1 MPIGTRL
8 FCSKPPKTNNP
19 LESVLHQPTSRGTSA
34 VHSAIVSKPTEVKIV
49 NMSAVTATDAAAG
62 IIFKRYD
69 MVFSEIIHVLYHWC
83 AESSKSIAKGKIF

>member
-19 LESVLHQPTSRGTSA
+19 LESVLQPTSRGTSA

-49 NMSAVTATDAAAG
+49 NMSAVTATDAG

-69 MVFSEIIHVLYHWC
+69 LVLSEIIHVLYH
-83 AESSKSIAKGKIF
+83 